1 MWPPVAVD
9 VDLSI
14 CGVRVFTAV
23 WKVLSGDS
31 PGPCSPL
38 RFLEV
43 PFPAG
48 SSWVCVDPDAL
59 LSHPSPFSCL
69 CLGRTTPHMMGIC
82 KARED
87 AEAGCQAAQL
97 CCLLF
102 TLGVL
107 NTPFVFCCCFSL
119 LFFFSCSGES
129 YNLCSLGSGL
139 LSADEYFIKIR
150 PLTTHKIRASGYF
163 LLFLQCWGFSCM

>member
-1 MWPPVAVD
+1 M
-9 VDLSI
+9 
-14 CGVRVFTAV
+14 
-23 WKVLSGDS
+23 
-31 PGPCSPL
+31 
-38 RFLEV
+38 
-43 PFPAG
+43 
-48 SSWVCVDPDAL
+48 DPDAL

-87 AEAGCQAAQL
+87 AEAACQAAQL

-119 LFFFSCSGES
+119 LFFFFFSALVSPIIYVRWAQVYFPLMSILSKFAPSQHTKLEPVVTFFFFSSAGDFLVCEASS
-129 YNLCSLGSGL
+129 ANDLC
-139 LSADEYFIKIR
+139 FQPK
-150 PLTTHKIRASGYF
+150 
-163 LLFLQCWGFSCM
+163 